1 MGTLNKVL
9 LIGNLGRD
17 ADLKWTAG
25 GTAVAHFSIATSDA
39 WTDKSGNPQERTE
52 WHRITLWGKTAD
64 ALAEYLTKGKQVYV
78 EGKLQSSEYTDKEG
92 VKRKTT
98 EIRAD
103 RIVLLGGGE
112 RRTSTTTTPVHVRD
126 EDVGYGEPVTTT
138 KADVDDDIPF

>member
-112 RRTSTTTTPVHVRD
+112 RKPSTQHVRD
-126 EDVGYGEPVTTT
+126 EDVGHGEPVTSAR
-138 KADVDDDIPF
+138 ADFDDDIPF

>member
-112 RRTSTTTTPVHVRD
+112 RRTTSTTPAHVRD

-138 KADVDDDIPF
+138 TRADFDDDIPF